1 MYISFIE
8 SMLTGRRTRL
18 KFDDYTSDWFSLDN
32 GIVQGDPL
40 SMILYLYYNADLL
53 DIASGKQDMCLGYV
67 DDMALVV
74 VGSSFEET
82 HQMLKD
88 MMMRPGGAYEW
99 SDSHNS
105 KFKTSKSVLVNFS
118 RKQGISQPMLDL
130 QGSLIAPQ
138 PSHKFIGVWIDQELR
153 WQCQFDYALAK
164 ATKWVL
170 AFRRFARPASGA
182 SPQVL

>member
-40 SMILYLYYNADLL
+40 SMILYLYYNTDLL
-53 DIASGKQDMCLGYV
+53 DIASSKQEMCLGYV
-67 DDMALVV
+67 DNMALVA
-74 VGSSFEET
+74 VGSSCEET

-88 MMMRPGGAYEW
+88 MMTRPGGAYES

-118 RKQGISQPMLDL
+118 QK
-130 QGSLIAPQ
+130 
-138 PSHKFIGVWIDQELR
+138 
-153 WQCQFDYALAK
+153 
-164 ATKWVL
+164 
-170 AFRRFARPASGA
+170 
-182 SPQVL
+182 